1 MQFTHPQ
8 TGTALHAAQLHC
20 ATPFCTRP
28 YIGPP
33 KPFHVRGAWCV
44 VRGASSLVSSVS
56 TLEGI
61 PLSPSHF
68 LLLVCTPEVCSH
80 LGTGVLLTDDQFCLS
95 SLPRVGTGV
104 SSALV
109 RAPGLSS
116 IVLRLTHSVCVDKSL
131 PFLGPSST
139 SLPRLSAQ
147 LERTRLE
154 WA

>member
-28 YIGPP
+28 
-33 KPFHVRGAWCV
+33 KSVLQSHFTCV

-116 IVLRLTHSVCVDKSL
+116 IVLQLTHSVCVDKSL

-139 SLPRLSAQ
+139 SLPKLSAQ
-147 LERTRLE
+147 LERTLLE